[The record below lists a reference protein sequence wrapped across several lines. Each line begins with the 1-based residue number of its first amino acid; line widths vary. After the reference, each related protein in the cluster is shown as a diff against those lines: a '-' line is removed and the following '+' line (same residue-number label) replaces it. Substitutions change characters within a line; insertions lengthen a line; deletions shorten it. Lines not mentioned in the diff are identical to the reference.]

1 MKTFFLLLF
10 SPLFLISCSSPDYS
24 PKPSGYFHI
33 ELTKHNYEPLID
45 YPDFEFDIPSQIKVI
60 QNPDADQ
67 GTWFNLVYPQL
78 NAQIYCSYF
87 PITETTLEKISEE
100 SRKFVSRHTLKAEA
114 IQKQV
119 FENPE
124 QKVYG
129 LVYEL
134 QGGVVSPIQFILT
147 DSVSSFFRG
156 ALYFDN
162 IPNQDSIAPVLEYIN
177 EDIQVIIESFRW
189 KK

>member
-1 MKTFFLLLF
+1 MKTLLSFLFTSVFF
-10 SPLFLISCSSPDYS
+10 ISCSPDYS

-33 ELTKHNYEPLID
+33 ELASHTYKSLTD
-45 YPDFEFDIPSQIKVI
+45 YPEFEFKIPTQVKVVEV
-60 QNPDADQ
+60 PDTDK
-67 GTWFNLVYPQL
+67 GKWFNIIYPQL

-87 PITETTLEKISEE
+87 PITKTTLEEISEE
-100 SRKFVSRHTLKAEA
+100 SRKFVSRHTLKIEA
-114 IQKQV
+114 IQEQV

-129 LVYEL
+129 LVYKL
-134 QGGVVSPIQFILT
+134 KGGLVSPIQFTLT

-156 ALYFDN
+156 ALYFNDV
-162 IPNQDSIAPVLEYIN
+162 PNQDSIAPVLEYIN
-177 EDIQVIIESFRW
+177 EDIQVIIESFQW